1 MEKTTKGIGQDV
13 WKQDVKPQ
21 NLILNISEEGIPA
34 NIVNS
39 YPNGARV
46 SAIDPNG
53 KIKRYTV
60 ENYNLRDEDEI
71 IEQDIAQVQ
80 QDIIQLQADVAD
92 LSPSIIEFETASLTT
107 LAGETE
113 DVVITNASLT
123 ASSKI
128 FCSPAFG
135 GTNSQ
140 GYASVV
146 KITPASGSATLKI
159 LNIGAQA
166 NSNDF
171 NGTLKFLLHIF
182 VMLLFVSTSFA
193 QKNISKIGNTI
204 FRDSTISTG
213 QRIFDLRTD
222 TLGIFKNKTL
232 FNSPTYFQQ
241 GILFDKIS
249 GVMDSDTLQSGSN
262 ALWFSSGDG
271 LGKVKFDSTGG
282 LYGYRSGT
290 NYWYISQWGALYIQS
305 MTLGGALG
313 FNSSGLYQYIAAQHS
328 RIDSGN
334 NINRSSVGTTAYGA
348 EKIGDIRIYKAKY
361 FTGSSVWTSGTDYI
375 YRNNANRTLWIKEDS
390 ATVGQDSLSGF
401 YSVKTNSWTQQD
413 LTGSSA
419 TIPMLHSVQ
428 IIRFDNGSGAFTLN
442 ADTAIANRGVVGGTI
457 TLAIYDTT
465 ASTRTITFGSFFSSS
480 GTITLNGDNTSVDMI
495 TFACLPNK
503 KWYEVSRTLNLTR

>member
-213 QRIFDLRTD
+213 QRVFDIRTD
-222 TLGIFKNKTL
+222 TIGIFRNKTL
-232 FNSPTYFQQ
+232 FNSQTYYQR
-241 GILFDKIS
+241 GIRFDKVS
-249 GVMDSDTLQSGSN
+249 GVMDSDTLHSGSY
-262 ALWFSSGDG
+262 ALWLLSGDTT
-271 LGKVKFDSTGG
+271 GKIKFDSVGG
-282 LYGYRSGT
+282 LYGYKGAT
-290 NYWYISQWGALYIQS
+290 NYWYISQWGALYVQGI
-305 MTLGGALG
+305 TLGGQLI
-313 FNSSGLYQYIAAQHS
+313 FNQSGLTQNLVAQHA
-328 RIDSGN
+328 RIDSGS
-334 NINRSSVGTTAYGA
+334 NINRSISGISLYSGH
-348 EKIGDIRIYKAKY
+348 KIGDIRFYKAKY
-361 FTGSSVWTSGTDYI
+361 FTGTPYTSGDDYI
-375 YRNNANRTLWIKEDS
+375 YNNNANRTLWVKEDS

-401 YSVKTNSWTQQD
+401 YSVKTNSWTQQN

-428 IIRFDNGSGAFTLN
+428 ILRFDNGSGAYTLN
-442 ADTAIANRGVVGGTI
+442 ADTAIANRGVAGGTI
-457 TLAIYDTT
+457 TLVIYDTT

-480 GTITLNGDNTSVDMI
+480 GTVTMDGNDTSVDMI